1 MFYLV
6 PSLHISIK
14 KEGTDVNRDYV
25 RYLAVAIM
33 FFFVWLTIQQPP
45 VSQYISDLQAQSMM
59 VMKGND
65 HLYAAIAEKAKQYEI
80 PPQDAVIDRV
90 WKAIPG
96 YNGLKVDVQASYENM
111 KKAGKFDEQKLVF
124 QQVPPRV
131 HLDDLPPAP
140 IYRGHPDKPMVAFL
154 INVAWGEEY
163 IPKMLE
169 VLKKHHVKATFFLEG
184 RWVKN
189 HPEMAKMIIDAGHEI
204 GNHSYSH
211 PDLRSLSNAKVRE
224 ELVKTNEVIE
234 ATTGV
239 KCKWFAPP
247 SGSYRDDVVNIADAL
262 GMKTIM
268 WSVDT
273 IDWQKPSPSVI
284 VKRVMSKVHPGA
296 MILMHPTLS
305 TAEALES
312 LIVSIQR
319 KEYEI
324 GSMSALLD
332 EKRIVKK

>member
-1 MFYLV
+1 MNRNYTHYLSV
-6 PSLHISIK
+6 
-14 KEGTDVNRDYV
+14 
-25 RYLAVAIM
+25 AVM
-33 FFFVWLTIQQPP
+33 FFVAWVIINQPP
-45 VSQYISDLQAQSMM
+45 VSRYITSFSQAPSMM

-65 HLYAAIAEKAKQYEI
+65 PLYAEIVEKAKQDEI
-80 PPQDAVIDRV
+80 PPQDAVIDKV

-111 KKAGKFDEQKLVF
+111 KKDGKFDEQKLVYE
-124 QQVPPRV
+124 QVPPRV

-154 INVAWGEEY
+154 INVAWGNEY
-163 IPKMLE
+163 IPKMLDI
-169 VLKKHHVKATFFLEG
+169 LKKHNVKATFFLEG

-189 HPEMAKMIIDAGHEI
+189 HPDMAKMIVDAGQEI

-211 PDLRSLSNAKVRE
+211 PDLKSLGNEKIRE

-239 KCKWFAPP
+239 KCRWFAPP
-247 SGSYRDDVVNIADAL
+247 SGSYRDDVVKIAADL
-262 GMKTIM
+262 DMKTIM

-305 TAEALES
+305 TAEALEP
-312 LIVSIQR
+312 LIISIQQ

-324 GSMSALLD
+324 GNVSTLLD
-332 EKRIVKK
+332 EKRIVKKQEERDID

>member
-1 MFYLV
+1 M
-6 PSLHISIK
+6 
-14 KEGTDVNRDYV
+14 NRSYT
-25 RYLAVAIM
+25 RYLSVAMM
-33 FFFVWLTIQQPP
+33 FFVTWVIINQSP
-45 VSQYISDLQAQSMM
+45 VSQYIASFSKEPSIMA
-59 VMKGND
+59 MKEND
-65 HLYAAIAEKAKQYEI
+65 QLYAEIVEKAKQYEI
-80 PPQDAVIDRV
+80 PPQDAVIDQV

-111 KKAGKFDEQKLVF
+111 KKGGQFDEQKLVYK
-124 QQVPPRV
+124 QVPPHV

-140 IYRGHPDKPMVAFL
+140 IYRGHPNKPMVAFL
-154 INVAWGEEY
+154 INVAWGNEY
-163 IPKMLE
+163 IPKMLDI
-169 VLKKHHVKATFFLEG
+169 LKKHHVKTTFFLEG

-189 HPEMAKMIIDAGHEI
+189 HPDMAKMIVDAGHEI

-211 PDLRSLSNAKVRE
+211 PDLKSLGNEKIRE

-247 SGSYRDDVVNIADAL
+247 SGSYRDDVVKIAADL
-262 GMKTIM
+262 DMKTIM

-305 TAEALES
+305 TAEALEP
-312 LIVSIQR
+312 LIISIQQ

-324 GSMSALLD
+324 GNVSKLLD
-332 EKRIVKK
+332 EKRIVKKQEERDID